1 MNNIVK
7 DCKIIEHLKMF
18 KLFGGSEINTFP
30 NNLDINVGEYFE
42 YSFEKFNPSL
52 NYAIEA
58 KLHNLLSNGET
69 EKKDVNW
76 LSINGNIIHG
86 TPEHGDE
93 GNIYVNLLED
103 SLVKQSFVLHV
114 KTEKLKVTETKK
126 IKINLI
132 SSDNTLFEYKKV
144 VDGFEYKQVVG
155 SNIHR
160 ILTNTDSNYEN
171 DSFSGLVEKNYNLN
185 DKNFNELHQYASS
198 LANKVTPIWNV
209 LKLPDGHNVI
219 LLCKNSNASGYFKE
233 ESGVESGFLNKH
245 EDELFSHMKE
255 IEFVNVVDMDHEVFG
270 KFVDEV
276 KAIDINTIH
285 DKEDTTFLSLEKSS
299 DLDKNVIGSYVIS
312 YTATNVLGYSA
323 SASRTVTVVDT
334 VKPGIVL
341 KGLLSIQ
348 HDLGKTFIEP
358 GYRAIDNYDKDITHK
373 VKVSLYVLNV
383 DDSVVLNDYDELDD
397 STLFSNPLTLDDS
410 TTLVDSMIQ
419 LDSVT
424 FDSVLYNENFNY
436 IEYLTNNVGSYVI
449 KYHVMDSSNNY
460 KDQFRVVHV
469 SDVTAPEIKLI
480 GDNPIKLSYGDNYV
494 DPGVEIT
501 DNNINEDSLALN
513 NSLNI
518 EYFDEEN
525 NLVDLSFL
533 ESNLGKY
540 VVKYT
545 VSDSSGNIS
554 SVERVVENVDD
565 KPPVIEFSGL
575 HGDSIIYHS
584 LGDVFVDVGVS
595 VSDNY
600 DQGEM
605 TIHRILIKKVDYD
618 DSLVLLDSTI
628 LADSLAL
635 PTTVYGNMYANG
647 FENIIAC
654 DSTILN
660 DSLSFILE
668 DSITLNS
675 FGEVLKEKPIIED
688 FLSQSSRDTLG
699 EFYILYFAYDSFGNV
714 QLPVHP
720 SLGGVNN
727 FHYYKTIHVV
737 DTEAPVI
744 TLYNSIKEIYLGED
758 IDFVE
763 HVVGSN
769 FIIEDNVNTVDELKE
784 NLEYEIF
791 SEDNVLIDNDKFDT
805 KQLGRYTIKYTAVDD
820 AGNKSAPI
828 DLVLNIVSNLR
839 VSYGNF
845 GNQALSSTQL
855 QGINWNGTDK
865 SSVISF
871 GYDENNNANYSLLIN
886 PSSLQLDAKE
896 EVYQVINIPD
906 SGSDAYFGKE
916 ITINGQFKS
925 LSESNRIFLSVTFF
939 INNTSD
945 DTYTFSVDNIN
956 DLAGSWVRNT
966 SLSNA
971 SWNNVDIVTRIP
983 LNTTSIKVTVG
994 VEKLNANDNQPVYVD
1009 NLEISLSNY
1018 TDTPAEDNFVV
1029 GGLTV
1034 EGLAQEGG
1042 VLEIIGDPVD
1052 VDHLEDFGDVI
1063 NVTFQWQKLTDSKW
1077 EDISGET
1084 NRKYQVPHEQS
1095 IVGSILRCEIV
1106 VIDFYGGE
1114 TKLYTSDLVVAN
1126 TDDEA
1131 IGNVEIVHVGTKMV
1145 PGTTLGLLVSNLVD
1159 LDGFN
1164 DSVVLDSMILHDSL
1178 IHEDSLVLDGGVF
1191 KFFTNL
1197 SFQWQINDGSGY
1209 VDIDGATERTYVVKE
1224 SDLGKAIKCIL
1235 TTTDELGGESEFS
1248 SVVNLLDPELEIPED
1263 TLLLRLSDGN
1273 VLYNFTK
1280 NISAISFDVDGVS
1293 YLGDSMAL
1301 DSLALDSLA
1310 LDSMALNA
1318 PELNDEL
1325 SNFKLD
1331 YEGNKVV
1338 IYPDPEANQLPL
1350 IRAGKGILMNLKVD
1364 NDRTIGLS
1372 SILCSDANGDSV
1384 SVSEYVIPIYKLRIT
1399 GDTVGQLGITNVNV
1413 YDSEG
1418 NEVVLSDPSASST
1431 AEGYSAEDALDGNLY
1446 NESNTSVFTYGLTGW
1461 LSEAESSASYWE
1473 AEFLKPISKVVIHY
1487 LDNQY
1492 ATTIV
1497 GNFKVEILDGNNND
1511 AQLNNLGDTLGG
1523 QKTDGSVYING
1534 FLTGIYKETIDEIVM
1549 NLP

>member
-1 MNNIVK
+1 
-7 DCKIIEHLKMF
+7 
-18 KLFGGSEINTFP
+18 
-30 NNLDINVGEYFE
+30 
-42 YSFEKFNPSL
+42 
-52 NYAIEA
+52 
-58 KLHNLLSNGET
+58 
-69 EKKDVNW
+69 
-76 LSINGNIIHG
+76 
-86 TPEHGDE
+86 
-93 GNIYVNLLED
+93 
-103 SLVKQSFVLHV
+103 
-114 KTEKLKVTETKK
+114 
-126 IKINLI
+126 
-132 SSDNTLFEYKKV
+132 
-144 VDGFEYKQVVG
+144 
-155 SNIHR
+155 
-160 ILTNTDSNYEN
+160 
-171 DSFSGLVEKNYNLN
+171 
-185 DKNFNELHQYASS
+185 
-198 LANKVTPIWNV
+198 
-209 LKLPDGHNVI
+209 
-219 LLCKNSNASGYFKE
+219 
-233 ESGVESGFLNKH
+233 
-245 EDELFSHMKE
+245 MKE

-270 KFVDEV
+270 QFVDEV

-348 HDLGKTFIEP
+348 HELDKTFIEP
-358 GYRAIDNYDKDITHK
+358 GYTALDNYDKDITHK
-373 VKVSLYVLNV
+373 VKVSLYALNV
-383 DDSVVLNDYDELDD
+383 DDSVVLNDYDVLDD

-436 IEYLTNNVGSYVI
+436 IEYLSHNVGSYVI

-469 SDVTAPEIKLI
+469 SDLIAPEIKLI
-480 GDNPIKLSYGDNYV
+480 GDNPIKLSYGDSYV
-494 DPGVEIT
+494 DPGVEIS

-554 SVERVVENVDD
+554 SLERVIENVDD
-565 KPPVIEFSGL
+565 KPPVIEFSEL

-605 TIHRILIKKVDYD
+605 AIHRILIKKVDYD

-675 FGEVLKEKPIIED
+675 FGEVLKEKPVIED
-688 FLSQSSRDTLG
+688 FLSQNSRDTLG

-744 TLYNSIKEIYLGED
+744 TLYNSVKEIYLGED

-763 HVVGSN
+763 DIVGSN

-791 SEDNVLIDNDKFDT
+791 SEDDVLIDNDKFDT
-805 KQLGRYTIKYTAVDD
+805 KHLGSYRIKYTAVDD
-820 AGNKSAPI
+820 AGNKSVPI
-828 DLVLNIVSNLR
+828 DLNLNVVSKLR

-845 GNQALSSTQL
+845 GNAEVPLSQVDWSGSSNSEVKAFGSNEDGNTNYALKIDPST
-855 QGINWNGTDK
+855 
-865 SSVISF
+865 
-871 GYDENNNANYSLLIN
+871 
-886 PSSLQLDAKE
+886 LQLDGKE
-896 EVYQVINIPD
+896 EVHQEITMPSSN
-906 SGSDAYFGKE
+906 AYYGKE

-925 LSESNRIFLSVTFF
+925 LSASNRIFLSVTFY
-939 INNTSD
+939 IEDNTSD

-966 SLSNA
+966 SLSDA

-983 LNTTSIKVTVG
+983 LNTTGIKVTIG
-994 VEKLNANDNQPVYVD
+994 VEKLDANDDEPVYVD
-1009 NLEISLSNY
+1009 NVEISLSNY

-1052 VDHLEDFGDVI
+1052 VDHLDDFGDVI
-1063 NVTFQWQKLTDSKW
+1063 NVTFQWQKLTDSEW

-1131 IGNVEIVHVGTKMV
+1131 TGNVEIVHVGTKMV
-1145 PGTTLGLLVSNLVD
+1145 PGTTLGLLISNLVD

-1235 TTTDELGGESEFS
+1235 TTTDELGGVSELS

-1293 YLGDSMAL
+1293 YLGDSMALDSLAL

-1446 NESNTSVFTYGLTGW
+1446 NEEENNFLIYGLTGW
-1461 LSEAESSASYWE
+1461 FSKKENDKSYWE

-1487 LDNQY
+1487 FNYNQVEDY
-1492 ATTIV
+1492 V
-1497 GNFKVEILDGNNND
+1497 KLFKVEILDSNND
-1511 AQLNNLGDTLGG
+1511 DALLNNLGDQLGG
-1523 QKTDGSVYING
+1523 QVINNNVYINNN
-1534 FLTGIYKETIDEIVM
+1534 LTGIYKETIDEIVM